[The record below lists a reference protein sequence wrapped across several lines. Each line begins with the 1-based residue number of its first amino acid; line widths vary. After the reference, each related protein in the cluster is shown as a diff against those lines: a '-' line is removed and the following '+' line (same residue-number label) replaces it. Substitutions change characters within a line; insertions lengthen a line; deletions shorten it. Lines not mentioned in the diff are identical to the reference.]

1 MSDRSIRAAAE
12 ALAALPGETEAAA
25 DALAAEITRLTGGI
39 TTPLRTVR
47 DQPLRGLPDEID
59 RGGRAMADIVRGLSG
74 DIAAVVAGEVRDLTA
89 LLEGAPGTPETP
101 TAAGTP
107 AVTGTT
113 PAGRTE
119 PDDVAAAV
127 EGALGEA
134 HPDVAALV
142 ARLVADVAHPL
153 DLTRALADPRRRH
166 HTLAMLS
173 ELADGRA
180 LAGRTLEQYR
190 AENPGRGPLFE
201 PVPAEALTTADGRS
215 RKKLFLAHARDLD
228 PARAIGA
235 EPTREERALLDDYVR
250 RLSRQVQPYVRAEL
264 EALAAPFDDAAVSL
278 RVKDTEG
285 IIDKVQRM
293 SSGSADRPGRPDYRV
308 GEVVDA
314 VGARITVGDTAEL
327 AGVVT
332 AVVNRYGVGDGGN
345 VLDMENMYAEP
356 KRHNPA
362 YRVVP
367 FIIGASLDGLPYT
380 FEIQLCTRRASIAS
394 DLEHNTVYKPYVPV
408 GDGERDRVRGMQ
420 AEAAALDQDETRS
433 EQR

>member
-12 ALAALPGETEAAA
+12 ALAALPGETEEAAE
-25 DALAAEITRLTGGI
+25 ALAAEITRLTGGI

-47 DQPLRGLPDEID
+47 GEPLRGLPDEID
-59 RGGRAMADIVRGLSG
+59 RVGQAMAGIVRGLSG

-89 LLEGAPGTPETP
+89 LLDGAPSTSAPAGPP
-101 TAAGTP
+101 TAAG
-107 AVTGTT
+107 ASS
-113 PAGRTE
+113 AGRAE

-127 EGALGEA
+127 EAALGEA

-180 LAGRTLEQYR
+180 LAGRTLDQYR

-215 RKKLFLAHARDLD
+215 RKKLFLARARDLD
-228 PARAIGA
+228 PARVIGA
-235 EPTREERALLDDYVR
+235 DPTRAERVLLDDYVR

-293 SSGSADRPGRPDYRV
+293 SAGSADRPGRPDYRV

-332 AVVNRYGVGDGGN
+332 AVVNRYGIGDGGN